1 MSGFGF
7 NNTMNERWNI
17 RDMDDLTYTIKSYKY
32 LDDTIFLDF
41 KFLWLLQEWWQE
53 NDGWVEDRQKMYL
66 FPLWTN

>member
-1 MSGFGF
+1 
-7 NNTMNERWNI
+7 
-17 RDMDDLTYTIKSYKY
+17 MDDLTYTIKSYKY

-53 NDGWVEDRQKMYL
+53 NDGWVQHRQKMYL